1 MAHTRITT
9 DASGAL
15 ESLDAAVRLRAAHD
29 SFDLALRLD
38 DDRGSVAAILAH
50 DICHGNRDLGS
61 RRAALEQVGSAD
73 AVIGQNPLI
82 GFATMDLATKATVR
96 DLAMLAQS
104 LVFRSWAEMRRA
116 VMNFDIL
123 HRSYIIEA
131 SNDALVPEPASR
143 QNPDGSV
150 LIWAPDV
157 PVERLY
163 IVLTAAAETG
173 RLVRV
178 VCKNGD
184 LANIPAEVVA
194 REDAARALSCA
205 AVCVAASLS
214 DPGPAIALAK
224 WRIPLCATFTSGAYE
239 WVDPV
244 ASYRSWSLS
253 SAAAALAFALGG
265 SVPVFAPSSPTH
277 VGTTEV
283 PAHGALVT
291 LVVRTAGNSIS
302 RVTADTIA
310 GQSHTNYELV
320 VAPTAQALRDA
331 CASARGSY
339 IAFLRDGD
347 VLFREGLAALVNALE
362 HSQAALAYGDGL
374 LGYLV
379 DAPGPPVVM
388 GYAVAERMPV
398 SARTMAATDEL
409 VGTYFRVLFR
419 RESLVKTG
427 FCEDL
432 DGLVIYDAFLRTLE
446 RTAAVRVDEVCGMS
460 LHYLD
465 GRTPGDLDVQ
475 YARECESVYAR
486 VPAVDSGVSAARAA
500 VLQHLQSHDRIGLR
514 PPPQRLRPPRPISW
528 DFRSIPS

>member
-1 MAHTRITT
+1 MVHTRITT

-50 DICHGNRDLGS
+50 DICHRDRDLAS
-61 RRAALEQVGSAD
+61 RRAALDQVGSAD
-73 AVIGQNPLI
+73 ATIGQNPLI

-96 DLAMLAQS
+96 DLAMLARS

-123 HRSYIIEA
+123 HHSYIIEA
-131 SNDALVPEPASR
+131 SNDALVPEPTMR
-143 QNPDGSV
+143 QNSDGSV
-150 LIWAPDV
+150 LIWAPDE

-163 IVLTAAAETG
+163 LVLTAAVETG

-178 VCKNGD
+178 ACKDGD
-184 LANIPAEVVA
+184 LANIPAEIVA

-205 AVCVAASLS
+205 AVCVAASRS
-214 DPGPAIALAK
+214 DPGAAIALAK

-244 ASYRSWSLS
+244 ASYRSWSVG
-253 SAAAALAFALGG
+253 SAASALAFALGG
-265 SVPVFAPSSPTH
+265 SVPMFAPSSPAH
-277 VGTTEV
+277 VGTTEI
-283 PAHGALVT
+283 PAHDALVT
-291 LVVRTAGNSIS
+291 VVVRTQGNSIS
-302 RVTADTIA
+302 RITADSIA
-310 GQSHTNYELV
+310 GQSHANFELV
-320 VAPTAQALRDA
+320 VAPTAQALREA
-331 CASARGSY
+331 CVSARGSY
-339 IAFLRDGD
+339 IAFLHDGD

-362 HSQAALAYGDGL
+362 HSQTALAYGDAL

-419 RESLVKTG
+419 REALVETG
-427 FCEDL
+427 LRDDL

-446 RTAAVRVDEVCGMS
+446 RTTAIRVDEVCGMS
-460 LHYLD
+460 CRYLD
-465 GRTPGDLDVQ
+465 GRTPGGSDVE
-475 YARECESVYAR
+475 YAREYERIYTR
-486 VPAVDSGVSAARAA
+486 IPAPDSAVSSARAT
-500 VLQHLQSHDRIGLR
+500 VLQYLQSHDRIGLR
-514 PPPQRLRPPRPISW
+514 APPQRLHPPRPA
-528 DFRSIPS
+528 FY